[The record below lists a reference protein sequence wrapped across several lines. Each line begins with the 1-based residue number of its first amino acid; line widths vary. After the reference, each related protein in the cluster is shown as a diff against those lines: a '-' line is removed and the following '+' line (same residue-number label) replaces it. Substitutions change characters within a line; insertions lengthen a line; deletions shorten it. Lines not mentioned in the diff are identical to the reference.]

1 MYIEVK
7 ERLQKKKQQI
17 KKEKKMTEIIKEL
30 KETMTDSELKEEKV
44 FNSCLH
50 KLRNNLEVRTLDFI
64 YCGID
69 EEKNQNLIKTSQD
82 LYELRLDIQEE
93 IDFEIDGE
101 KSIIADTLLRE
112 YDPFISYLSE
122 DGKDYARHM
131 LENYTIEE
139 VEIMLKRIYDVVP
152 YINNLKKRVEELTQK
167 KLKETFPK
175 FYK

>member
-1 MYIEVK
+1 MKKIISIE
-7 ERLQKKKQQI
+7 ELDREYEELNPS
-17 KKEKKMTEIIKEL
+17 EKRENKI
-30 KETMTDSELKEEKV
+30 
-44 FNSCLH
+44 
-50 KLRNNLEVRTLDFI
+50 LRNCLKKLQNDLEFELLDFI
-64 YCGID
+64 CGAID
-69 EEKNQNLIKTSQD
+69 EEKNQNLIKTNQD

-131 LENYTIEE
+131 LEDYTMDE

>member
-1 MYIEVK
+1 MKKIISIE
-7 ERLQKKKQQI
+7 
-17 KKEKKMTEIIKEL
+17 EL
-30 KETMTDSELKEEKV
+30 KTEYEELNPSEKRENKI
-44 FNSCLH
+44 
-50 KLRNNLEVRTLDFI
+50 LRNCLKKLQNDLEFELLDFI
-64 YCGID
+64 YRGID
-69 EEKNQNLIKTSQD
+69 EEKNQNLIKTNQD
-82 LYELRLDIQEE
+82 LYELRLVIQEE

-112 YDPFISYLSE
+112 YDPFINYLSE

-131 LENYTIEE
+131 LEDYTMEE
-139 VEIMLKRIYDVVP
+139 VEIMIKRIYDVVP